1 MWLENWGSGV
11 RRIIEACQ
19 EQGVEE
25 PIWRWDGGFIYV
37 VFQRPKPESNI
48 LSADNNV
55 SDIENDIELNDYD
68 KELRHRNLS
77 EVQLNILELIS
88 NQPSITLN
96 ELAIKLA
103 VSISALRNQRSQMEK
118 KGVWVIKF
126 DLK

>member
-1 MWLENWGSGV
+1 MALG
-11 RRIIEACQ
+11 RRFYLCC
-19 EQGVEE
+19 
-25 PIWRWDGGFIYV
+25 
-37 VFQRPKPESNI
+37 
-48 LSADNNV
+48 LSA
-55 SDIENDIELNDYD
+55 SHIENDIELNDYD